1 MKLKL
6 APLAVLAALAATPA
20 FAQALTPEDFIHRHM
35 EFAAKGDAKAIADD
49 FAVDGASING
59 ANAAVG
65 RPAIE
70 AQFARMVGGR
80 KPGGAPG
87 GGGGMGGMKVDNMK
101 VDKIW
106 SKGNVGF
113 IQWEAGPIHA
123 TEVFVIHD
131 NKIQSQSVFM
141 TGGPPPRP
149 AAAAPAANP

>member
-1 MKLKL
+1 MKLLL

-65 RPAIE
+65 RAAIE
-70 AQFARMVGGR
+70 AQFARMVGR
-80 KPGGAPG
+80 PKPAAGAPG
-87 GGGGMGGMKVDNMK
+87 AAAPRGGGMGGMK

-141 TGGPPPRP
+141 SSGPAAGPPGGAR
-149 AAAAPAANP
+149 